1 MNREEKQIA
10 LISCKRKYQGVGF
23 IKSRKS
29 EYAIMDMAEEMI
41 KTACANG
48 IEIEKLVIDE
58 TSGRDIDRVP
68 VDKLVSWMEKDR
80 IVAVVVRSIYDI
92 SRDKDDLIKFLKI
105 ADDLGVSIFSMEVG
119 VSISVKADE
128 SC

>member
-1 MNREEKQIA
+1 MNKEEKQID
-10 LISCKRKYQGVGF
+10 LIDCRRKYQGVGF

-29 EYAIMDMAEEMI
+29 KFAIMNMAEDMV
-41 KTACANG
+41 KMACANG
-48 IEIEKLVIDE
+48 IEIENLVFDG
-58 TSGRDIDRVP
+58 TSGRDVDREAIDE
-68 VDKLVSWMEKDR
+68 LVSWMEKDE
-80 IVAVVVRSIYDI
+80 IVAVIVRSIYDI
-92 SRDKDDLIKFLKI
+92 SRDNDDLIKFLKI

>member
-1 MNREEKQIA
+1 MNKEEKQID
-10 LISCKRKYQGVGF
+10 LIDCRRKYQGVGF

-29 EYAIMDMAEEMI
+29 KFAIMNMAEDMV
-41 KTACANG
+41 KMACANG
-48 IEIEKLVIDE
+48 IEIENLVFDG
-58 TSGRDIDRVP
+58 TSGRDVDREPIDE
-68 VDKLVSWMEKDR
+68 LVSWMEKDE

-92 SRDKDDLIKFLKI
+92 SRDKDDLIKFLNI
-105 ADDLGVSIFSMEVG
+105 ADDRGVSIFSMEVG